1 MNDDERIT
9 NQVLGPVTGKVVQ
22 IGHADSVTYV
32 GTPPAQSRYRQWVRQ
47 VAPEQLV
54 GREAELAELARFC
67 TAPDGAPAYVWWRAA
82 PWTGKSALMA
92 SFVLSPPDGVRVV
105 SFFVTA
111 RSLGDDTRE
120 AFVDVV
126 QEQLAEVL
134 GAAKD
139 PEARNLN
146 AVFAEAAAHCRNR
159 GERLVLVVDGLDED
173 RGASSGGHSIAA
185 LLPFP
190 ENGLRVI
197 VASRLNPDVP
207 PDVRGDH
214 PLRAPGIERSLA
226 PSPAAVAAK
235 ADMERELDGL
245 LQDQEDL
252 LGFLVAARGGLSSDD
267 LAQLTQRR
275 PRDVERVLNSAASRS
290 FTRRPAHWRP
300 REAPAVFLLGHEN
313 LHREA
318 VEALGGELSRYRA
331 AIDEWAAG
339 YRSAGWPP
347 DTPQFLLRG
356 YFRLVQES
364 GDPTALVDLAGDPAR
379 HERLLDVSGGDLAAM
394 GELDAARA
402 ALLASDEP
410 DLVRLIMMDT
420 YRDNFRERNKITP
433 ERLPVVWAALGQFD
447 HAVALAQS
455 MIDPASRT
463 RALRELAGELV
474 RTGEPERAE
483 QLAEDEH
490 DPDLRDALLAETAVT
505 LVHCGKHAAA
515 ARIADRA
522 SADRRRRIAAV
533 TAAVRELDF
542 SRAGQLAGEISR
554 KDLRDWTL
562 SELALLAVGDLDA
575 AAELAGAIAHEVR
588 RRETFGELAQRLVRA
603 GEIDRARA
611 FAQEHGAAGVLFH
624 LDLTAELAASDD
636 LAVAVGERFDEAD
649 REHRFVPV
657 LVEFLVATDRLRD
670 IPAVLASMTNPF
682 VRRTALLRFVQALVA
697 AGEADRAFQW
707 TAQYLSTRRSAF
719 ELQDDARRFVIL
731 ADALLAA
738 GDRVRARQAAERAE
752 AMTRRPA
759 DDPRAA
765 AAIGALSKTVVAA
778 GDVRRAEL
786 LAPLVRSEWQGLKE
800 IKSLASLLAGQGDPR
815 TAEKLICGVNFWTA
829 MREPLILLVRRLRA
843 AGDHAGLARLADYV
857 RGRVKET
864 PRDRQ
869 FGWSDWH
876 AVIVMLAAV
885 GEPAEVV
892 ELVAASS
899 TVVDVGVAI
908 EDAIADL
915 AARGEAAAALELCGY
930 LTERRLAQVQRIL
943 VRGLAGAGHLDQA
956 EAVIESVEDDQE
968 QERLILAFLPELAKH
983 DLPRA
988 LARTRLVEAEEDR
1001 ARVLVEVS
1009 AAAPPDERRRILAEA
1024 VSLDH
1029 WSVIVPAL
1037 DTEELA
1043 GLLDVADRFGA
1054 LYRQEDPDA

>member
-1 MNDDERIT
+1 MDERIT
-9 NQVLGPVTGKVVQ
+9 NQVLGPVTGEVVQ
-22 IGHADSVTYV
+22 VGHAGSVV
-32 GTPPAQSRYRQWVRQ
+32 VHSAPPARSRYRQWVRQ
-47 VAPEQLV
+47 VAPDQLI
-54 GREAELAELARFC
+54 GRETELAELARFC
-67 TAPDGAPAYVWWRAA
+67 TAPDDAPAYVWWRAA
-82 PWTGKSALMA
+82 PWTGKSALLS

-139 PEARNLN
+139 TEARNLN

-235 ADMERELDGL
+235 ADMEHELDAL
-245 LQDQEDL
+245 LHDQEDL

-275 PRDVERVLNSAASRS
+275 PRAVERVLNSVASRS

-300 REAPAVFLLGHEN
+300 HEAPAVFLLGHES

-318 VEALGGELSRYRA
+318 AEALGGELSRYRA
-331 AIDEWAAG
+331 AIGEWAAG

-364 GDPTALVDLAGDPAR
+364 GDVTALADLAGDPAR

-394 GELDAARA
+394 GELDTARA
-402 ALLASDEP
+402 ALLESAEP
-410 DLVRLIMMDT
+410 DLVRLITLDT
-420 YRDNFRERNKITP
+420 YRDNFRDRNKITP
-433 ERLPVVWAALGQFD
+433 VRLPAVWAALGQFD

-455 MIDPASRT
+455 MTDPGSRA
-463 RALRELAGELV
+463 RALLELSGELV
-474 RTGEPERAE
+474 RAGQPDRAG

-490 DPDLRDALLAETAVT
+490 DPELRDCLLAETAVA
-505 LVHCGKHAAA
+505 LVHGGKHEAAE
-515 ARIADRA
+515 RIADRV
-522 SADRRRRIAAV
+522 SADHRRRIAAV
-533 TAAVRELDF
+533 AEPDF
-542 SRAGQLAGEISR
+542 SRAGQLAREISR
-554 KDLRDWTL
+554 EGLRDRTL
-562 SELALLAVGDLDA
+562 GELAVLAAGDVNA
-575 AAELAGAIAHEVR
+575 AAELAGAVTRDLHR
-588 RRETFGELAQRLVRA
+588 DKTFAEIAQRLVQR
-603 GEIDRARA
+603 GEVERARA
-611 FAQEHGAAGVLFH
+611 FAQEHGASGVLFR
-624 LDLTAELAASDD
+624 LDLTAELAASADPAGA
-636 LAVAVGERFDEAD
+636 LGARAGEID
-649 REHRFVPV
+649 REHTFVPV
-657 LVEFLVATDRLRD
+657 LIEFLAAKGRLAD
-670 IPAVLASMTNPF
+670 IPAVLDSMTNPF
-682 VRRTALLRFVQALVA
+682 ARREAVNRFVQALVA
-697 AGEADRAFQW
+697 AGQADQAFLW
-707 TAQYLSTRRSAF
+707 AARYPSVHRSAR
-719 ELQDDARRFVIL
+719 ELQGDADQFVFL
-731 ADALLAA
+731 ADALLAV
-738 GDRVRARQAAERAE
+738 GDRTRARQAAERAE

-786 LAPLVRSEWQGLKE
+786 LAPLVRSERQGLTE
-800 IKSLASLLAGQGDPR
+800 IKSLACLLAERGDPR
-815 TAEKLICGVNFWTA
+815 IAGKLIRGVEFWSS
-829 MREPLILLVRRLRA
+829 MREPVALLARRLRA
-843 AGDHAGLARLADYV
+843 EGDHAGLARLAEYV
-857 RGRVKET
+857 RSRVKQ
-864 PRDRQ
+864 PLPDRQ
-869 FGWSDWH
+869 FAWH
-876 AVIVMLAAV
+876 DRRSAIVMLAAV
-885 GEPAEVV
+885 GEPAEIV
-892 ELVAASS
+892 ELVAAFP
-899 TVVDVGVAI
+899 DEENLGLAI
-908 EDAIADL
+908 EDAMADL
-915 AARGEAAAALELCGY
+915 GARGEAAAAVELCGY
-930 LTERRLAQVQRIL
+930 LDERDVTHARRVL
-943 VRGLAGAGHLDQA
+943 VRGLAAAGHLDQA
-956 EAVIESVEDDQE
+956 EAVLETVEADR
-968 QERLILAFLPELAKH
+968 ERERVTLAFLPELAKH

-988 LARTRLVEAEEDR
+988 LARTRLVESAEDR
-1001 ARVLVEVS
+1001 ARLLVEIS
-1009 AAAPPDERRRILAEA
+1009 AAAPPDERRRLLAEA
-1024 VSLDH
+1024 VGLDH

-1037 DTEELA
+1037 ETDELA

-1054 LYRQEDPDA
+1054 LYRQDSPEA

>member
-1 MNDDERIT
+1 MGERIT

-22 IGHADSVTYV
+22 VGHADSVTYV
-32 GTPPAQSRYRQWVRQ
+32 GTPPARSRYRQWVRQ
-47 VAPEQLV
+47 VAPEQLI
-54 GREAELAELARFC
+54 GRETELAELARFC

-92 SFVLSPPDGVRVV
+92 SFVLSPPEGVRVV

-146 AVFAEAAAHCRNR
+146 AVFAEAAAHCRAR

-207 PDVRGDH
+207 PDVRSDH

-235 ADMERELDGL
+235 ADMERELDAL

-275 PRDVERVLNSAASRS
+275 PRDVERVLNSVASRS

-300 REAPAVFLLGHEN
+300 REAPAIFLLGHEN

-318 VEALGGELSRYRA
+318 VEAFGNELSRYRA

-364 GDPTALVDLAGDPAR
+364 GDVATLVELAGDPAR

-402 ALLASDEP
+402 ALLASAEP
-410 DLVRLIMMDT
+410 DLVRLITLDT
-420 YRDNFRERNKITP
+420 YRDNFRDRNKITP
-433 ERLPVVWAALGQFD
+433 VRLPAVWAALGQFD

-455 MIDPASRT
+455 MTDPGSRT
-463 RALRELAGELV
+463 RALLDLAGELV
-474 RTGEPERAE
+474 RAGQSERAE
-483 QLAEDEH
+483 RLADDEH
-490 DPDLRDALLAETAVT
+490 DPDLRDSLLAETAVA
-505 LVHCGKHAAA
+505 LVRRGENAAA
-515 ARIADRA
+515 ARIAERV
-522 SADRRRRIAAV
+522 SADQRQRIAAIG
-533 TAAVRELDF
+533 EPDF
-542 SRAGQLAGEISR
+542 SQAGQLAGTISR
-554 KDLRDWTL
+554 EDLRDRTL
-562 SELALLAVGDLDA
+562 SELAMLAVDDLDA
-575 AAELAGAIAHEVR
+575 AVELAGAMTHEVR
-588 RRETFGELAQRLVRA
+588 RHGTFAELAQRLVWR
-603 GEIDRARA
+603 GEADRARA
-611 FAQEHGAAGVLFH
+611 LAQERGAAGVLFR
-624 LDLTAELAASDD
+624 LDVTAELAAATDPAEA
-636 LAVAVGERFDEAD
+636 LGARFPDVD
-649 REHRFVPV
+649 REHTLVPV
-657 LVEFLVATDRLRD
+657 LIGFLAGTGRLAD
-670 IPAVLASMTNPF
+670 IPAVLDSMTNPF
-682 VRRTALLRFVQALVA
+682 ARREAVIRFVQALVS
-697 AGEADRAFQW
+697 AGEVEQAFRW
-707 TAQYLSTRRSAF
+707 AGRYPSSRRSAL
-719 ELQDDARRFVIL
+719 ELQADAHRFVVL

-738 GDRVRARQAAERAE
+738 GERSRARQAAERAE
-752 AMTRRPA
+752 AMTRRPVE
-759 DDPRAA
+759 DPRAA
-765 AAIGALSKTVVAA
+765 AAISALSTTVVAA

-786 LAPLVRSEWQGLKE
+786 LAPLVQSNLQGLTE
-800 IKSLASLLAGQGDPR
+800 IRSLASLLAERGDPR
-815 TAEKLICGVNFWTA
+815 VAEKLICGVEFWSA
-829 MREPLILLVRRLRA
+829 MREPVTLLARRLRA
-843 AGDHAGLARLADYV
+843 ADDRAALARIAEYV
-857 RGRVKET
+857 RSRLKEE
-864 PRDRQ
+864 PSDRQ
-869 FGWSDWH
+869 LAWH
-876 AVIVMLAAV
+876 DRRSAIGMLAAV
-885 GEPAEVV
+885 GEPAELV
-892 ELVAASS
+892 ELVASFPEEA
-899 TVVDVGVAI
+899 TLGFAI
-908 EDAIADL
+908 EDAMADL

-930 LTERRLAQVQRIL
+930 LHERDVVQARRVL
-943 VRGLAGAGHLDQA
+943 VRGLTAAGHLDQA
-956 EAVIESVEDDQE
+956 EAVLESVEGAE
-968 QERLILAFLPELAKH
+968 RERLVLAFLPELAQH

-988 LARTRLVEAEEDR
+988 LARGREIEFAEDR
-1001 ARVLVEVS
+1001 ARLLVEIS

-1043 GLLDVADRFGA
+1043 GLLGVADRFGA
-1054 LYRQEDPDA
+1054 LYRQDAPDA

>member
-1 MNDDERIT
+1 MDERIT

-22 IGHADSVTYV
+22 VGHADSVV
-32 GTPPAQSRYRQWVRQ
+32 VHAAPPARSRYRQWVRQ
-47 VAPEQLV
+47 VAPDQLV
-54 GREAELAELARFC
+54 GRETELAELARFC
-67 TAPDGAPAYVWWRAA
+67 TAPDDAPAYVWWRAA

-92 SFVLSPPDGVRVV
+92 SFVLSPPEGVRVV

-197 VASRLNPDVP
+197 VASRLNPGVP

-235 ADMERELDGL
+235 ADMEHELDAL
-245 LQDQEDL
+245 LRDQEDL

-275 PRDVERVLNSAASRS
+275 PRDVERVLNSVASRS

-313 LHREA
+313 LQREA

-331 AIDEWAAG
+331 AIDEWAVG

-364 GDPTALVDLAGDPAR
+364 GDVTALVDLAGDPAR

-394 GELDAARA
+394 GELDTARA
-402 ALLASDEP
+402 ALLASNDP
-410 DLVRLIMMDT
+410 DLVRLVMLDT
-420 YRDNFRERNKITP
+420 YRDNFRDRNKITP
-433 ERLPVVWAALGQFD
+433 VRLPAVWAALGQFD

-455 MIDPASRT
+455 MTDPVSRR
-463 RALRELAGELV
+463 RALLELSGELV
-474 RTGEPERAE
+474 RAGQPERAE
-483 QLAEDEH
+483 QLADDEH
-490 DPDLRDALLAETAVT
+490 DPELRDSLLAETAVA
-505 LVHCGKHAAA
+505 LGYGGKPDAAE
-515 ARIADRA
+515 RIAGRV
-522 SADRRRRIAAV
+522 SADQRRRIAAV
-533 TAAVRELDF
+533 AEPDL
-542 SRAGQLAGEISR
+542 SRAGQLAREISR
-554 KDLRDWTL
+554 EDLRDRTL
-562 SELALLAVGDLDA
+562 SELAVQAVDDVAA
-575 AAELAGAIAHEVR
+575 AAELAGAMTRDMSRDKAFAEIAQQLVQRGEV
-588 RRETFGELAQRLVRA
+588 E
-603 GEIDRARA
+603 RARA
-611 FAQEHGAAGVLFH
+611 FAQEHGASGVLFR
-624 LDLTAELAASDD
+624 LDVTAELAAADD
-636 LAVAVGERFDEAD
+636 PVAAVDARSAEAH
-649 REHRFVPV
+649 REHTLVPV
-657 LVEFLVATDRLRD
+657 LIDFLADAGRLVD
-670 IPAVLASMTNPF
+670 IPAVLDAMTDPF
-682 VRRTALLRFVQALVA
+682 ARRDAVNRFVQALVA
-697 AGEADRAFQW
+697 AGQPDQAFQW
-707 TAQYLSTRRSAF
+707 AARHLSTRRSSR
-719 ELQDDARRFVIL
+719 ELQSDADRFVSL
-731 ADALLAA
+731 ADALLATE
-738 GDRVRARQAAERAE
+738 DRARAHEAAERAE
-752 AMTRRPA
+752 SMTRRAA

-765 AAIGALSKTVVAA
+765 AAIGALSTTVVAA

-800 IKSLASLLAGQGDPR
+800 IKSLACLLAEKGDPLI
-815 TAEKLICGVNFWTA
+815 AEKLIRGVGFWSA
-829 MREPLILLVRRLRA
+829 MREPVVLLARRLRA
-843 AGDHAGLARLADYV
+843 DGDRAALARIAEYV
-857 RGRVKET
+857 RSGMAEKS
-864 PRDRQ
+864 PDRE
-869 FGWSDWH
+869 FVRLDRR
-876 AVIVMLAAV
+876 AAIVMLAAV
-885 GEPAEVV
+885 GDPAEVV
-892 ELVAASS
+892 ELVAAGREEDNSEL
-899 TVVDVGVAI
+899 AI
-908 EDAIADL
+908 EDAIEDL
-915 AARGEAAAALELCGY
+915 AARGEVAAALELCGY
-930 LTERRLAQVQRIL
+930 LNEAFRVSARRLL
-943 VRGLAGAGHLDQA
+943 VRGLAAAGHLDQA
-956 EAVIESVEDDQE
+956 EGVFESAESDQE
-968 QERLILAFLPELAKH
+968 RDRLTLAFLPELAKH
-983 DLPRA
+983 DLPGA
-988 LARTRLVEAEEDR
+988 LARTRLVESADDR
-1001 ARVLVEVS
+1001 ARLLVEIS

-1037 DTEELA
+1037 ETAELA

-1054 LYRQEDPDA
+1054 LYREDAPDA

>member
-1 MNDDERIT
+1 MDERIT

-22 IGHADSVTYV
+22 IGHAESVV
-32 GTPPAQSRYRQWVRQ
+32 VHAGSPARSRYRQWVRQ
-47 VAPEQLV
+47 VAPEHLV
-54 GREAELAELARFC
+54 GRETELAELARFC
-67 TAPDGAPAYVWWRAA
+67 TAPDGAPAYAWWRAA

-92 SFVLSPPDGVRVV
+92 SFVLSPPEGVRVV

-207 PDVRGDH
+207 PDVRSDH
-214 PLRAPGIERSLA
+214 PLRAPGIERLLA

-235 ADMERELDGL
+235 ADMERELDAL

-275 PRDVERVLNSAASRS
+275 PRDVERVLNSVASRS

-318 VEALGGELSRYRA
+318 VEAFGAELSRYRE

-347 DTPQFLLRG
+347 GTPQFLLRG

-364 GDPTALVDLAGDPAR
+364 GDVATLVDLAGDPAR

-394 GELDAARA
+394 GELEAART
-402 ALLASDEP
+402 ALLASAEP
-410 DLVRLIMMDT
+410 DLVRLITLDT
-420 YRDNFRERNKITP
+420 YRDNFRDRNKITP
-433 ERLPVVWAALGQFD
+433 VRLPAVWAALGQFD
-447 HAVALAQS
+447 HAVALAQA
-455 MIDPASRT
+455 MTDPRSRT
-463 RALRELAGELV
+463 RALLELAGELA
-474 RTGEPERAE
+474 RAGQAERAE
-483 QLAEDEH
+483 RLADDEH
-490 DPDLRDALLAETAVT
+490 DPELRDSVLAETAVA
-505 LVHCGKHAAA
+505 LVHRGDSAAA
-515 ARIADRA
+515 ARIADRV
-522 SADRRRRIAAV
+522 SADQRRRIAAV
-533 TAAVRELDF
+533 AEPDF
-542 SRAGQLAGEISR
+542 SRAGQLAGEISGE
-554 KDLRDWTL
+554 DLRDRTL
-562 SELALLAVGDLDA
+562 GELAVRAVEDLDA
-575 AAELAGAIAHEVR
+575 AVELAGAVTHELR
-588 RRETFGELAQRLVRA
+588 RHEIFDELADRLVRR
-603 GEIDRARA
+603 GEADRARA
-611 FAQEHGAAGVLFH
+611 LARENSSAGVLFR
-624 LDLTAELAASDD
+624 LDLIAELAASDD
-636 LAVAVGERFDEAD
+636 PAGAVGARLRAED
-649 REHRFVPV
+649 REYTFVPV
-657 LVEFLVATDRLRD
+657 LIEFLAGTGRLGEV
-670 IPAVLASMTNPF
+670 PAVLDSMANPF
-682 VRRTALLRFVQALVA
+682 ARREATTRFVRALAA
-697 AGEADRAFQW
+697 AGEAGQAFHW
-707 TAQYLSTRRSAF
+707 TAQYPAARRSSFDLGA
-719 ELQDDARRFVIL
+719 EADRFVIL

-738 GDRVRARQAAERAE
+738 GDRARARQAAERAE
-752 AMTRRPA
+752 ALTRRPV

-765 AAIGALSKTVVAA
+765 AAISALSKTVVAA

-786 LAPLVRSEWQGLKE
+786 LAPLVQSELQGLAE
-800 IKSLASLLAGQGDPR
+800 IRSLASLLAERGDPR
-815 TAEKLICGVNFWTA
+815 IAEKLIRGVEFWSA
-829 MREPLILLVRRLRA
+829 MREPVTLLARRLRA
-843 AGDHAGLARLADYV
+843 EGDRAGLARIADYV
-857 RGRVKET
+857 RSRVKEA
-864 PRDRQ
+864 PPDGS
-869 FGWSDWH
+869 GWNESR
-876 AVIVMLAAV
+876 AAIVMLAAV
-885 GEPAEVV
+885 GEPAELVR
-892 ELVAASS
+892 LVAARPEEANL
-899 TVVDVGVAI
+899 GFAI
-908 EDAIADL
+908 EDAMANL
-915 AARGEAAAALELCGY
+915 AARGEASAALELCGY
-930 LTERRLAQVQRIL
+930 LDERDVVQARRVL
-943 VRGLAGAGHLDQA
+943 VRGLAAAGHLGQA
-956 EAVIESVEDDQE
+956 ETVLESVGNE
-968 QERLILAFLPELAKH
+968 QERERLTLAFLPELARH

-988 LARTRLVEAEEDR
+988 LARARLVESAEDR
-1001 ARVLVEVS
+1001 ARLLVEIS
-1009 AAAPPDERRRILAEA
+1009 AAAPPGERRRILAEA
-1024 VSLDH
+1024 VALDH

-1037 DTEELA
+1037 DTDELA

-1054 LYRQEDPDA
+1054 LYRQDAPDA

>member
-1 MNDDERIT
+1 MDERIT

-22 IGHADSVTYV
+22 IGHAESVV
-32 GTPPAQSRYRQWVRQ
+32 VHAGSPARSRYRQWVRQ
-47 VAPEQLV
+47 VAPEHLV
-54 GREAELAELARFC
+54 GRETELAELARFC
-67 TAPDGAPAYVWWRAA
+67 TAPDGAPAYAWWRAA

-92 SFVLSPPDGVRVV
+92 SFVLSPPEGVRVV

-207 PDVRGDH
+207 PDVRSDH
-214 PLRAPGIERSLA
+214 PLRAPGIERLLA

-235 ADMERELDGL
+235 ADMERELDAL

-275 PRDVERVLNSAASRS
+275 PRDVERVLNSVASRS

-318 VEALGGELSRYRA
+318 VEAFGAELSRYRE

-347 DTPQFLLRG
+347 GTPQFLLRG

-364 GDPTALVDLAGDPAR
+364 GDVATLVDLAGDPAR

-394 GELDAARA
+394 GELEAART
-402 ALLASDEP
+402 ALLASAEP
-410 DLVRLIMMDT
+410 DLVRLITLDT
-420 YRDNFRERNKITP
+420 YRDNFRDRNKITP
-433 ERLPVVWAALGQFD
+433 VRLPAVWAALGQFD
-447 HAVALAQS
+447 HAVALAQA
-455 MIDPASRT
+455 MTDPRSRT
-463 RALRELAGELV
+463 RALLELAGELA
-474 RTGEPERAE
+474 RAGQAERAE
-483 QLAEDEH
+483 RLADDEH
-490 DPDLRDALLAETAVT
+490 DPELRDSVLAETAVA
-505 LVHCGKHAAA
+505 LVHRGDPAAA
-515 ARIADRA
+515 ARIADRV
-522 SADRRRRIAAV
+522 SADQRRRIAAV
-533 TAAVRELDF
+533 AEPDF
-542 SRAGQLAGEISR
+542 SRAGQLAGEISGE
-554 KDLRDWTL
+554 DLRDRTL
-562 SELALLAVGDLDA
+562 GELAVRAVEDLDA
-575 AAELAGAIAHEVR
+575 AVELAGAVTHELR
-588 RRETFGELAQRLVRA
+588 RREIFDELADRLVRR
-603 GEIDRARA
+603 GEADRARA
-611 FAQEHGAAGVLFH
+611 LAREHGSAGMLFR
-624 LDLTAELAASDD
+624 LDLIAELAASDNP
-636 LAVAVGERFDEAD
+636 AGAVGPRLPEGD
-649 REHRFVPV
+649 REYTFVPV
-657 LVEFLVATDRLRD
+657 LIEFLAGTGRLGD
-670 IPAVLASMTNPF
+670 VPAVLDSMANPF
-682 VRRTALLRFVQALVA
+682 ARREATTRFVRALAA
-697 AGEADRAFQW
+697 AGEAGQAFHW
-707 TAQYLSTRRSAF
+707 TAQYPAARRSSFDLGA
-719 ELQDDARRFVIL
+719 EADRFVIL

-738 GDRVRARQAAERAE
+738 GDRARARQAAERAE
-752 AMTRRPA
+752 ALTRRPV

-765 AAIGALSKTVVAA
+765 AAISALSKTVVAA

-786 LAPLVRSEWQGLKE
+786 LAPLVQSELQGLAQ
-800 IKSLASLLAGQGDPR
+800 IRSLASLLAERGDPR
-815 TAEKLICGVNFWTA
+815 IAEKLIRGVEFWSA
-829 MREPLILLVRRLRA
+829 MREPVTLLARRLRA
-843 AGDHAGLARLADYV
+843 EGDRAGLARIADYV
-857 RGRVKET
+857 RSRVKEA
-864 PRDRQ
+864 PPDGS
-869 FGWSDWH
+869 GWNESR
-876 AVIVMLAAV
+876 AAIVMLAAV
-885 GEPAEVV
+885 GEPAELVR
-892 ELVAASS
+892 LVAARPEEANL
-899 TVVDVGVAI
+899 GFAI
-908 EDAIADL
+908 EDAMANL
-915 AARGEAAAALELCGY
+915 AARGEASAALELCGY
-930 LTERRLAQVQRIL
+930 LDERDVVQARRVL
-943 VRGLAGAGHLDQA
+943 VRGLAAAGHLGQA
-956 EAVIESVEDDQE
+956 ETVLESVGNE
-968 QERLILAFLPELAKH
+968 QERERLTLAFLPELARH

-988 LARTRLVEAEEDR
+988 LARARLVESAEDR
-1001 ARVLVEVS
+1001 ARLLVEIS
-1009 AAAPPDERRRILAEA
+1009 AAAPPGERRRILAEA
-1024 VSLDH
+1024 VALDH

-1037 DTEELA
+1037 DTDELA

-1054 LYRQEDPDA
+1054 LYRQDAPDA